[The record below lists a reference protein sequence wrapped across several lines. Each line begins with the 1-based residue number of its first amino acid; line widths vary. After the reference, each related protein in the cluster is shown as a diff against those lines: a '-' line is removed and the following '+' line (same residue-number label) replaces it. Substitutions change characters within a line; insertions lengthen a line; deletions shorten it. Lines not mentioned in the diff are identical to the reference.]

1 MKITSIISF
10 LCIFVVCTAYSQK
23 EIDQTNPVWE
33 KSNFSFVPRS
43 FQKDPKVDVVI
54 LTEFTQA
61 GKKLKK
67 VTPDEPVYY
76 IAGDSGM
83 KEEGEVIAG
92 EIPPKGDALKKA
104 MVQALRTNG
113 YLPYTPKHKP
123 SLVIFFRWG
132 SFNLRHSIDDPM
144 GVNGADPSNPPTP
157 DPLEISELAQRA
169 ALIGGTAFATQMLT
183 ALQHNTLE
191 SFANKDE
198 HTRWLV
204 DECYTNRYYIIASAY
219 DFESALKQKKVLYW
233 KTKISTNSVGLTMND
248 SILALTLNAGPYF
261 GREMTS
267 AARLNRPVIKEGRVE
282 IGTPTVKNDI
292 DPFITP
298 SKSK

>member
-1 MKITSIISF
+1 MKLFSILCVLGMMLTSIGY
-10 LCIFVVCTAYSQK
+10 TQK
-23 EIDQTNPVWE
+23 DSDQIIPAWE
-33 KSNFSFVPRS
+33 KSSFSFVPRS

-54 LTEFTQA
+54 LTEFTQL

-67 VTPDEPVYY
+67 VTPNNPAYY

-104 MVQALRTNG
+104 MVAALRTNG
-113 YLPYTPKHKP
+113 YLPYTPNHKP

-169 ALIGGTAFATQMLT
+169 ALIGGTTFAMQMLT
-183 ALQHNTLE
+183 ALQHNTLD
-191 SFANKDE
+191 SFANRDD
-198 HTRWLV
+198 HTLWLV

-219 DFESALKQKKVLYW
+219 DFESAMKQKKVLYW

-261 GREMTS
+261 GREMSS

-282 IGTPTVKNDI
+282 IGNPTVKNDN
-292 DPFITP
+292 DPFIASP
-298 SKSK
+298 KGK

>member
-1 MKITSIISF
+1 MKITRILFFACIIIVSTGF
-10 LCIFVVCTAYSQK
+10 SQK
-23 EIDQTNPVWE
+23 EPDKVNPAWE
-33 KSNFSFVPRS
+33 KSSFSFIPRS
-43 FQKDPKVDVVI
+43 FQRDPKVDVVI
-54 LTEFTQA
+54 LTEFTQL
-61 GKKLKK
+61 GKTLKK
-67 VTPDEPVYY
+67 VTPENPVYY

-83 KEEGEVIAG
+83 KEEGEVIGG

-104 MVQALRTNG
+104 MVAALRTNG
-113 YLPYTPKHKP
+113 YLPYTAKHKP

-157 DPLEISELAQRA
+157 DPLEITELAQRA
-169 ALIGGTAFATQMLT
+169 ALIGGTEFAVQMLT
-183 ALQHNTLE
+183 AMQHKTLE
-191 SFANKDE
+191 TFANKDE

-219 DFESALKQKKVLYW
+219 DYGNALKQKKVLLW

-282 IGTPTVKNDI
+282 IGTPTVKSDT

-298 SKSK
+298 LKSK